1 MTRQK
6 SDEQR
11 KQQIRAAATRCFVRR
26 GYAATRLLDIARE
39 AGLSKGG
46 VYFHYRAKEQLFHDI
61 LDAQIEALKQRWGF
75 EPVAD
80 QPADRTLAQVVGA
93 HVREL
98 EAMPDETRLCNLLVT
113 MAVQEQEFR
122 GKLDQAFAVTR
133 KLYAGL
139 IRRGI
144 DDGVFTD
151 GDPDVLAHGIVGLV
165 QGLAAVSAV
174 NADGKL
180 PVSPENAARISLRM
194 LGANP
199 EVAKLVASAPAPVS
213 EESATSDA
221 PAPESAAQDAS
232 ATTAPTAP
240 IAQAAPTAPTA
251 EPVDPQPQLAVNP
264 PAPVAA
270 VVPSAPVVEG
280 SGDA

>member
-199 EVAKLVASAPAPVS
+199 EVAKLVASAPAPAA
-213 EESATSDA
+213 EETAAAPEA

-232 ATTAPTAP
+232 ATTSESADQAPEV
-240 IAQAAPTAPTA
+240 AAP
-251 EPVDPQPQLAVNP
+251 PV
-264 PAPVAA
+264 PVAEVTVA
-270 VVPSAPVVEG
+270 APAEG
-280 SGDA
+280 TTEA